1 MVGDMSSG
9 AGSRVTRPVLLFV
22 IAAVLTACTTATE
35 TSPTTSTLAAAS
47 ESGTTFADTTTTSE
61 ASTTTL
67 ATTTTTTTTTAA
79 TTTTVALT
87 YTGIAGV
94 VIGEGEDF
102 TGSTITCYG
111 LQGDDG
117 QAYNLAIGPDTGL
130 QWGALVTAD
139 GERVRGGTSKEVV
152 GADIEDIETGEAV
165 IRAEDYVEVVVD
177 SPPSGTS
184 QCDLPVLG
192 VVSIRPLD

>member
-67 ATTTTTTTTTAA
+67 ATTTTTTAA